1 MTLAQTDGPAS
12 DGPATANCT
21 PDGNPVP
28 PRLALSVL
36 AQAESVMS
44 KRSKAS
50 VDFQFLLGDTLIKTG
65 AALVWLTILIGLY
78 TPFTLG
84 DAIRDGMVGYVGM
97 IAGILLFAVGLWQW
111 GRNVRREATIADR

>member
-1 MTLAQTDGPAS
+1 
-12 DGPATANCT
+12 
-21 PDGNPVP
+21 
-28 PRLALSVL
+28 
-36 AQAESVMS
+36 MS